1 MKAFLLL
8 LWLWGGFLEDAPH
21 SNVVESVSA
30 DVVDGVWVVST
41 WTPDG
46 TTTRPATTLRLPRL
60 TRLPP
65 LRLALPCWWLLCAA
79 LSRWK
84 ALPMTSLAAIDEALA
99 PFAG

>member
-1 MKAFLLL
+1 MKSISVTYGL
-8 LWLWGGFLEDAPH
+8 GGFLEDAPH

-46 TTTRPATTLRLPRL
+46 TTTRPATDAEVAAFD
-60 TRLPP
+60 PP
-65 LRLALPCWWLLCAA
+65 PAPPSGTALLVAA
-79 LSRWK
+79 VRGAIAVEGTADDK
-84 ALPMTSLAAIDEALA
+84 LAAIDEALA